1 MPHLAIIAPPF
12 TSHIRALE
20 ALADALHQRGHRI
33 SWFHQADVGTLIR
46 SPHIEFHA
54 LGADTH
60 PAGSLDAI
68 VARAANPAGPSGLR
82 RVIRDVAATTD
93 MLCREAP
100 ARLRAQGVDLV
111 IADQMEAAGG
121 LVAAHLGLPFVSV
134 ACALPVDR
142 EPRVPLPVMH
152 WGAATDPA
160 GLQMNQGSERVY
172 DWLMRPHAEVIARHA
187 AAFGLPPRT
196 RLDQCLSPSLE
207 IAQTVPG
214 FDFPREAAPATLH
227 AVGPLRGATTAEDAL
242 DRHAPGLADDRPF
255 VFASLG
261 TLQGGRFR
269 LFRRIA
275 RACRAEG
282 VQLLAAHCDRLDVRQ
297 AEALRRAG
305 ATWVTG
311 FAPQR
316 AAIAR
321 ADVVVTHA
329 GLNTVMDALAA
340 GKPMLALPIA
350 FDQPGCAARVVH
362 AGVGLRLFPGLMTT
376 RAIRQALRRLLDE
389 PRFALAAR
397 ALAPRVHAAGGTAL
411 AADLVEAQLETRP
424 DAECPR
430 IADAAIP
437 TATTGAGAPTATGP
451 ATDCDLLL
459 VGGGLS
465 NGLIAWRLVQRRPE
479 LRVIVL
485 ESDDVAGGNHTWSFH
500 DADLDAAQ
508 NAWIAPLVAH
518 RWPAHAVRF
527 PQRRRRVE
535 GGYASVTSS
544 RFDAVLRDALGDRLR
559 FGTPVGR
566 LDARSVTLADGRV
579 LTAGCV
585 LDGRGARPSPHIA
598 LGFQKFLGQE
608 IRTAAPHGLVEP
620 VLMDATVDQH
630 DAYRFVY
637 LLPFSPDTLLIEDT
651 YYADGAALD
660 DAVLRERIAAY
671 ARAQGWRIAEVLREE
686 RGVLPIVLAGD
697 MEAFWRDAGAGP
709 VPVGLA
715 AALFHPTTG
724 YSLPDAVRLADL
736 VATLPVLDLDA
747 VRGAVRDHA
756 LRTWRDRGFFRLLN
770 RMLFRAAEPTRRWR
784 VMQRFYGLP
793 APLVARFY
801 AARPTLA
808 DQLRILTGKPPV
820 PLGAALRAALATD
833 LRGPPATQEPIPY
846 ETRS

>member
-12 TSHIRALE
+12 TSHVRALE
-20 ALADALHQRGHRI
+20 ALADALCERGHRV
-33 SWFHQADVGTLIR
+33 SWLHQADVGALIR
-46 SPHIEFHA
+46 SSHIEFHA
-54 LGADTH
+54 LGTATH
-60 PAGSLDAI
+60 PAGSLDAV
-68 VARAANPAGPSGLR
+68 VARAARPGGPSGLR
-82 RVIRDVAATTD
+82 RVIRDVATTTD

-100 ARLRAQGVDLV
+100 ARLRALSVDAIV
-111 IADQMEAAGG
+111 ADQMEAAGG

-142 EPRVPLPVMH
+142 EPRIPLPVMH
-152 WGAATDPA
+152 WMAATDAA
-160 GLQMNQGSERVY
+160 GLQMNEGSERVY

-196 RLDQCLSPSLE
+196 RLDQCLSPTLR
-207 IAQTVPG
+207 IAQTVDG
-214 FDFPREAAPATLH
+214 FDFPREAAPPTLY
-227 AVGPLRGATTAEDAL
+227 AVGPLRGTATANATVDTLE
-242 DRHAPGLADDRPF
+242 RHAPGLVADRPF

-269 LFRRIA
+269 LFLRIA
-275 RACRAEG
+275 RACRALG
-282 VQLLAAHCDRLDVRQ
+282 VQLLVAHCDRLDERQ
-297 AEALRRAG
+297 AQALRRAG

-311 FAPQR
+311 FAPQQ
-316 AAIAR
+316 AAVAR

-362 AGVGLRLFPGLMTT
+362 AGVGLRLFPGLTT
-376 RAIRQALRRLLDE
+376 TGAIRDALRRLLDE
-389 PRFALAAR
+389 PRFAEAAR
-397 ALAPRVHAAGGTAL
+397 ALAPEVRAAGGTAL
-411 AADLVEAQLETRP
+411 AADLVERMLASDPVVDRQ
-424 DAECPR
+424 A
-430 IADAAIP
+430 IASPGGRAMR
-437 TATTGAGAPTATGP
+437 P

-465 NGLIAWRLVQRRPE
+465 NGLIALRLAQQRPD

-485 ESDDVAGGNHTWSFH
+485 ERGDTAGGNHTWSFH
-500 DADLDAAQ
+500 DADLEATQ
-508 NAWIAPLVAH
+508 NAWVAPLVAH
-518 RWPAHAVRF
+518 RWPAHDVRF
-527 PQRRRRVE
+527 PQRQRRVE
-535 GGYASVTSS
+535 GGYASIPSA
-544 RFDAVLRDALGDRLR
+544 RFDAVLRERLGDRLVLGAEVR
-559 FGTPVGR
+559 R
-566 LDARSVTLADGRV
+566 LDARAVTLADGRV

-585 LDGRGARPSPHIA
+585 LDGRGARPGPHIA

-608 IRTAAPHGLVEP
+608 IRTAAPHGLTEP

-637 LLPFSPDTLLIEDT
+637 LLPFTADTLLVEDT
-651 YYADGAALD
+651 YYADGGDLD

-671 ARAQGWRIAEVLREE
+671 ARSQGWRIAEVLREE

-697 MEAFWRDAGAGP
+697 MDAFWRDAAEGA

-736 VATLPVLDLDA
+736 IAALPAVDVATVRAA
-747 VRGAVRDHA
+747 VRGHA
-756 LRTWRDRGFFRLLN
+756 LRAWRDRGFFRLLN
-770 RMLFRAAEPTRRWR
+770 RMLFRAAEPSRRWH

-793 APLVARFY
+793 APLIARFY
-801 AARPTLA
+801 AARPTLS

-833 LRGPPATQEPIPY
+833 LRGAPELQEK
-846 ETRS
+846 TS

>member
-1 MPHLAIIAPPF
+1 
-12 TSHIRALE
+12 
-20 ALADALHQRGHRI
+20 
-33 SWFHQADVGTLIR
+33 
-46 SPHIEFHA
+46 
-54 LGADTH
+54 
-60 PAGSLDAI
+60 
-68 VARAANPAGPSGLR
+68 
-82 RVIRDVAATTD
+82 
-93 MLCREAP
+93 
-100 ARLRAQGVDLV
+100 
-111 IADQMEAAGG
+111 MEAAGG
-121 LVAAHLGLPFVSV
+121 LVAAHLGLPSVSI
-134 ACALPVDR
+134 ACALPVNR

-152 WGAATDPA
+152 WMAATDPA

-196 RLDQCLSPSLE
+196 RLDQCLSPLLQ
-207 IAQTVPG
+207 IAQTVSG
-214 FDFPREAAPATLH
+214 FDFAREAAPPTLR
-227 AVGPLRGATTAEDAL
+227 AVGPLRGAVATEDAL
-242 DRHAPGLADDRPF
+242 DRHAPGAVAGRPF

-269 LFRRIA
+269 LFLRIA
-275 RACRAEG
+275 RACRTMGA
-282 VQLLAAHCDRLDVRQ
+282 QLLVAHCDRLDARQ
-297 AEALRRAG
+297 SEALRRAG

-316 AAIAR
+316 AAVAR
-321 ADVVVTHA
+321 ADVVITHA

-362 AGVGLRLFPGLMTT
+362 AGAGLRLFPGLTT
-376 RAIRQALRRLLDE
+376 TGAIRAALARLLGE
-389 PRFALAAR
+389 PGFAEAAR
-397 ALAPRVHAAGGTAL
+397 ALAPEVRAAGGTAL
-411 AADLVEAQLETRP
+411 AADLVEGVLARP
-424 DAECPR
+424 V
-430 IADAAIP
+430 ADRLASRSPDRRSAVQ
-437 TATTGAGAPTATGP
+437 

-465 NGLIAWRLVQRRPE
+465 NGLIALCLAQRRPE
-479 LRVIVL
+479 LRVVVL
-485 ESDDVAGGNHTWSFH
+485 ESGDAAGGNHTWSFH

-508 NAWIAPLVAH
+508 NAWVAPLVAH
-518 RWPAHAVRF
+518 RWPAHGVRF

-535 GGYASVTSS
+535 GGYASITSS
-544 RFDAVLRDALGDRLR
+544 RFDAVLRERLGDRMVLGAAVR
-559 FGTPVGR
+559 R

-579 LTAGCV
+579 MTARCV
-585 LDGRGARPSPHIA
+585 LDGRGARPSPHVA

-608 IRTAAPHGLVEP
+608 IRTAAPHGLTEP

-671 ARAQGWRIAEVLREE
+671 ALAQGWRIAEVLREE

-697 MEAFWRDAGAGP
+697 ALAFWRDAAQGA

-736 VATLPVLDLDA
+736 VAALPDVDASA
-747 VRGAVRDHA
+747 VRTAVREHA
-756 LRTWRDRGFFRLLN
+756 LRTWRERGFFRLLN
-770 RMLFRAAEPTRRWR
+770 RMLFRAAEPTQRWR

-793 APLVARFY
+793 ASLIARFY
-801 AARPTLA
+801 AARPTLG

-833 LRGPPATQEPIPY
+833 LRGAPELQEHI
-846 ETRS
+846 S

>member
-12 TSHIRALE
+12 TSHVRALE
-20 ALADALHQRGHRI
+20 ALADALHARGHRV
-33 SWFHQADVGTLIR
+33 SWLHQADVGALIR

-54 LGADTH
+54 LGATTH
-60 PAGSLDAI
+60 PPGSLDAV
-68 VARAANPAGPSGLR
+68 VARAARPSGPSGLR

-100 ARLRAQGVDLV
+100 ARLRALGVDMIV
-111 IADQMEAAGG
+111 ADQMEAAGG

-142 EPRVPLPVMH
+142 EPRIPLPVMH
-152 WGAATDPA
+152 WMAATDPA

-196 RLDQCLSPSLE
+196 RLDQCLSPTLT
-207 IAQTVPG
+207 IAQTVAG
-214 FDFPREAAPATLH
+214 FDFAREAAPSTLH
-227 AVGPLRGATTAEDAL
+227 AVGPLRGTAGPEDSLAH
-242 DRHAPGLADDRPF
+242 HAPGLVADRPF

-261 TLQGGRFR
+261 TLQGGRLR
-269 LFRRIA
+269 LFLRIA
-275 RACRAEG
+275 RACRALG
-282 VQLLAAHCDRLDVRQ
+282 AQLLVAHCDRLDERQ

-311 FAPQR
+311 FAPQH
-316 AAIAR
+316 AAVAR

-362 AGVGLRLFPGLMTT
+362 AGAGLRLFPGLTT
-376 RAIRQALRRLLDE
+376 TGAIRDALRRLLGE
-389 PRFALAAR
+389 SRFAEAAR
-397 ALAPRVHAAGGTAL
+397 ALAPEVRAAGGTAL
-411 AADLVEAQLETRP
+411 AADLIEGMLSGQAVERP
-424 DAECPR
+424 AAEPAGR
-430 IADAAIP
+430 RK
-437 TATTGAGAPTATGP
+437 TTTP
-451 ATDCDLLL
+451 AMDCDLLL

-465 NGLIAWRLVQRRPE
+465 NGLIALRLAQRRPE

-485 ESDDVAGGNHTWSFH
+485 ERGDTAGGNHTWSFH
-500 DADLDAAQ
+500 DADLDTAQ
-508 NAWIAPLVAH
+508 NAWVAPLVAH
-518 RWPAHAVRF
+518 RWPGHGVRF
-527 PQRRRRVE
+527 PERRRRVE
-535 GGYASVTSS
+535 GGYASIPSS
-544 RFDAVLRDALGDRLR
+544 RFDAVLRERLGDRLVLGADVR
-559 FGTPVGR
+559 R
-566 LDARSVTLADGRV
+566 LDACSVTLADGRV
-579 LTAGCV
+579 LRAGCV
-585 LDGRGARPSPHIA
+585 LDGRGARPGPHIA

-608 IRTAAPHGLVEP
+608 IRTAAPHGLTEP

-637 LLPFSPDTLLIEDT
+637 LLPFTADTLLVEDT
-651 YYADGAALD
+651 YYADGGDFD
-660 DAVLRERIAAY
+660 DAVLRERIADY
-671 ARAQGWRIAEVLREE
+671 VRSQGWRIAEVLREE

-697 MEAFWRDAGAGP
+697 ARAFWRDAAEGA

-724 YSLPDAVRLADL
+724 YSLPDAVRLSDL
-736 VATLPVLDLDA
+736 IAALPTVDVATVRAA
-747 VRGAVRDHA
+747 VREHA
-756 LRTWRDRGFFRLLN
+756 LRAWRDHGFFRLLN
-770 RMLFRAAEPTRRWR
+770 RMLFRAAEPSRRWR

-793 APLVARFY
+793 APLIARFY
-801 AARPTLA
+801 AARPTLS

-833 LRGPPATQEPIPY
+833 LRGAPELQEH
-846 ETRS
+846 TS

>member
-1 MPHLAIIAPPF
+1 MPHFAIIAPPF

-20 ALADALHQRGHRI
+20 ALAQTLHERGHRI
-33 SWFHQADVGTLIR
+33 SWFHQADVGALIR
-46 SPHIEFHA
+46 NSHIEFHA
-54 LGADTH
+54 LGAATH
-60 PAGSLDAI
+60 PAGSLGAV
-68 VARAANPAGPSGLR
+68 VARAARPGGPSGLR
-82 RVIRDVAATTD
+82 RVIRDVAMTTD

-100 ARLRAQGVDLV
+100 SRLRALAVDAV

-121 LVAAHLGLPFVSV
+121 LVADHLGLPFVSV
-134 ACALPVDR
+134 ACALPVNR

-152 WGAATDPA
+152 WMAAADPA

-196 RLDQCLSPSLE
+196 RLDQCLSPLLQ

-214 FDFPREAAPATLH
+214 FDFPREAAPPTLH
-227 AVGPLRGATTAEDAL
+227 AVGPLRGAAEPEDAL
-242 DRHAPGLADDRPF
+242 DRHAPGAVADRPF

-269 LFRRIA
+269 LFLRIA
-275 RACRAEG
+275 RACRAVG
-282 VQLLAAHCDRLDVRQ
+282 AQLLVAHCDRLDARQ
-297 AEALRRAG
+297 CDALRRVG

-316 AAIAR
+316 AAVAR
-321 ADVVVTHA
+321 ADVVITHA

-362 AGVGLRLFPGLMTT
+362 AGAGLRLFPGLATT
-376 RAIRQALRRLLDE
+376 GAIRAALERLLGE
-389 PRFALAAR
+389 PRFAEAAR
-397 ALAPRVHAAGGTAL
+397 ALAPEVRAAGGTAL
-411 AADLVEAQLETRP
+411 AADLVEGVLAQPSVDRAATVSP
-424 DAECPR
+424 DRRVAAHGMDRTEC
-430 IADAAIP
+430 DV
-437 TATTGAGAPTATGP
+437 
-451 ATDCDLLL
+451 LL

-465 NGLIAWRLVQRRPE
+465 NGLIALRLAQCRSE
-479 LRVIVL
+479 LRVVVL
-485 ESDDVAGGNHTWSFH
+485 EGGDAAGGNHTWSFH

-508 NAWIAPLVAH
+508 NAWVAPLVAH

-535 GGYASVTSS
+535 GGYASITSS
-544 RFDAVLRDALGDRLR
+544 RFDAVLRERLGDRLVLGAAVR
-559 FGTPVGR
+559 R
-566 LDARSVTLADGRV
+566 LDERTVTLADGRV
-579 LTAGCV
+579 MTARCV

-608 IRTAAPHGLVEP
+608 IRTAAPHGLTEP

-651 YYADGAALD
+651 YYADGAMLD

-697 MEAFWRDAGAGP
+697 AQAFWRDAAQGA

-736 VATLPVLDLDA
+736 VAALPDVDA
-747 VRGAVRDHA
+747 TSVRTAVRDHA
-756 LRTWRDRGFFRLLN
+756 LRAWRDRGFFRLLN
-770 RMLFRAAEPTRRWR
+770 RMLFRAAEPTQRWR

-793 APLVARFY
+793 APLIARFY
-801 AARPTLA
+801 AGRPTLA

-833 LRGPPATQEPIPY
+833 LRGTPELQEH
-846 ETRS
+846 TS

>member
-1 MPHLAIIAPPF
+1 MPHFAILAPPF

-20 ALADALHQRGHRI
+20 ALADALHSRGHRI
-33 SWFHQADVGTLIR
+33 SWLHQADVGALIR
-46 SPHIEFHA
+46 SPHVEFHA
-54 LGADTH
+54 LGAATH
-60 PAGSLDAI
+60 PSGSLDGV
-68 VARAANPAGPSGLR
+68 VARAARPGGPSGLR
-82 RVIRDVAATTD
+82 RVIRDVAEATD

-100 ARLRAQGVDLV
+100 GRLRALGVDVV

-134 ACALPVDR
+134 ACALPVNR

-152 WGAATDPA
+152 WALATDPA

-196 RLDQCLSPSLE
+196 RIDQCLSPSLQL
-207 IAQTVPG
+207 AQTVAG
-214 FDFPREAAPATLH
+214 FDFAREAAPAVLQ
-227 AVGPLRGATTAEDAL
+227 AVGPLRGPMDAEEAL
-242 DRHAPGLADDRPF
+242 ERHAPGIVHDRPF

-269 LFRRIA
+269 LFLRIA
-275 RACRAEG
+275 RACRDVGAQ
-282 VQLLAAHCDRLDVRQ
+282 VLVAHCDRLDARQ
-297 AEALRRAG
+297 ADALRRAG

-316 AAIAR
+316 DAVAR
-321 ADVVVTHA
+321 ADVVITHA

-362 AGVGLRLFPGLMTT
+362 AGAGLRILPGLATSG
-376 RAIRQALRRLLDE
+376 AIRKALRRLLDE
-389 PRFALAAR
+389 PRFAEAAR
-397 ALAPRVHAAGGTAL
+397 SLAPAVRAAGGTAL
-411 AADLVEAQLETRP
+411 AVGLIERMLSSRAVDVPSVASVRP
-424 DAECPR
+424 PHGSDA
-430 IADAAIP
+430 
-437 TATTGAGAPTATGP
+437 TA
-451 ATDCDLLL
+451 CDLLL

-465 NGLIAWRLVQRRPE
+465 NGLIALRLAQQRPD

-485 ESDDVAGGNHTWSFH
+485 ERDDAAGGNHTWSFH

-508 NAWIAPLVAH
+508 NAWVAPLVAH
-518 RWPAHAVRF
+518 RWPAHGVRF
-527 PQRRRRVE
+527 PQCRRRVE
-535 GGYASVTSS
+535 GGYASITSS
-544 RFDAVLRDALGDRLR
+544 RFDAVLRQCLGDRLV
-559 FGTPVGR
+559 FGAAVQR
-566 LDARSVTLADGRV
+566 LDAHAVTLADGRV
-579 LTAGCV
+579 LTARCV
-585 LDGRGARPSPHIA
+585 IDGRGARPSPHLA

-608 IRTAAPHGLVEP
+608 IRTTAPHGLSEP

-637 LLPFSPDTLLIEDT
+637 LLPFTSDTLLVEDT

-671 ARAQGWRIAEVLREE
+671 VHAQGWRIAEVLREE

-697 MEAFWRDAGAGP
+697 AQAFWRDAADGA

-724 YSLPDAVRLADL
+724 YSLPDAVRLADRL
-736 VATLPVLDLDA
+736 AALPDVDAPA
-747 VRGAVRDHA
+747 VRAAVRDHA
-756 LRTWRDRGFFRLLN
+756 LATWRDRSFFRLLN
-770 RMLFRAAEPTRRWR
+770 RMLFRAAEPSRRWR

-793 APLVARFY
+793 APLIARFY
-801 AARPTLA
+801 AGRPTLA
-808 DQLRILTGKPPV
+808 DQLRILMGKPPV

-833 LRGPPATQEPIPY
+833 LRGTPELQEK
-846 ETRS
+846 TS